1 MNGLIRCQNGHLFSS
16 RRYGTVCPYCN
27 TETATQERKE
37 VTEKSEA
44 DADAILFMTEI
55 QPVCGW
61 LVCIEGPRQGKDYKI
76 HEGKNFMGR
85 ADDMD
90 IQILGDN
97 KISRRNHAVI
107 VYDPKK
113 HETVLLP
120 GDSNGIVYHNDSAVY
135 MPVVLSVY
143 DVIELGK
150 SKFLFI
156 PFCGE
161 HFRWEENEQE
171 GGDVPKQQTHYEQQK
186 EKG

>member
-1 MNGLIRCQNGHLFSS
+1 MFSA

-27 TETATQERKE
+27 IETATKE
-37 VTEKSEA
+37 KKETGQTDVDMEEM
-44 DADAILFMTEI
+44 LFLEDV

-61 LVCIEGPRQGKDYKI
+61 IVCISGVRQGKDYVIKS
-76 HEGKNFMGR
+76 GKNFIGR

-97 KISRRNHAVI
+97 KIARRNHGII

-113 HETVLLP
+113 KETVLLP
-120 GDSNGIVYHNDSAVY
+120 GDSNGIVYHNSDAVY
-135 MPVVLSVY
+135 APIVLNTY
-143 DVIELGK
+143 AVIELGD

-161 HFRWEENEQE
+161 HFTWEDGQKDKKDGKQENN
-171 GGDVPKQQTHYEQQK
+171 G
-186 EKG
+186 